1 MSPTTKYCTVTATLI
16 LVFSCQFSSAQTH
29 QPAPPQEIPLRIK
42 VKHKSIQ
49 DVSAIGTR
57 KIGKKGL
64 GNWYSLETEIRLGQE
79 YSRQVDT
86 KVKLSHDPLVTSYI
100 NEVGQKLVRNSDA
113 EVPFVIKVMDDP
125 GSINPFSLPGGFLYV
140 PTGLILAADNE
151 SELAGM
157 MAHEIAHVTA
167 HHATREMTR
176 GNMINL
182 ASNFLVLIT
191 GPIGYA
197 ARTAAGIGLPLAFS
211 KFSRGFESEADYLG
225 LQYLYNAGYDP
236 QSYIAFLERA
246 SRTKRKPSRLAKAF
260 SGYPATPRRLE
271 NARKE
276 IVTILSPRDKYVVTT
291 SEFDDVKAYL
301 EGPDVKLK
309 LNGKRPKKL
318 MLRHV
323 TRSSDQET
331 KPTT

>member
-1 MSPTTKYCTVTATLI
+1 MSPTTKYRAVTATLI
-16 LVFSCQFSSAQTH
+16 LAFFCQFSSAQTH
-29 QPAPPQEIPLRIK
+29 QQAPPQEIPLRIN

-79 YSRQVDT
+79 YSRQLDT
-86 KVKLSHDPLVTSYI
+86 KLKLSHDPLVTSYI

-125 GSINPFSLPGGFLYV
+125 GSVNPFSLPGGFLYV
-140 PTGLILAADNE
+140 PTGLILTADNE

-176 GNMINL
+176 SNMINL

-191 GPIGYA
+191 GPLGYA

-246 SRTKRKPSRLAKAF
+246 SRTKTKPSRLAKAF

-301 EGPDVKLK
+301 EGPDAKLK
-309 LNGKRPKKL
+309 LNPKKHTKL

-323 TRSSDQET
+323 THSPAQEA